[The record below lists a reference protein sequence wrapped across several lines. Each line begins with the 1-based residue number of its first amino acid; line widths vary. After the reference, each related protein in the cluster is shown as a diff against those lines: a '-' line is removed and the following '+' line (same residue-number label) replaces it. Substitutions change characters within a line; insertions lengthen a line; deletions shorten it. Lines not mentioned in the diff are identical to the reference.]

1 MTLLSLI
8 FGDKVKT
15 QGKVVPAAEF
25 SKLIEAQELLDR
37 VKDEAER
44 YREQVA
50 AEGEKLKEEAE
61 KAGFESGMEKWS
73 AQVAHLEKEIAG
85 LREEY
90 RKVIVPVA
98 VKAARR
104 IVGRELE
111 TNPDTIADIVATSL
125 QTVAQHKRIVIYCN
139 RADLEALEGQ
149 RDKLKEVFENLE
161 SLSIQE
167 REDVEENGCIIETE
181 AGIINAQAERQWK
194 ALEDALDQIADRF

>member
-8 FGDKVKT
+8 YGDKVKRK
-15 QGKVVPAAEF
+15 GKVVPAAEF
-25 SKLIEAQELLDR
+25 SKLIEAQELVDQ

-44 YREQVA
+44 YREEVA
-50 AEGEKLKEEAE
+50 DEGEKLKEEAE

-104 IVGRELE
+104 IIGRELE
-111 TNPDTIADIVATSL
+111 TNPDTVADIVATSL
-125 QTVAQHKRIVIYCN
+125 KSVAQHKRIVIYCN

-149 RDKLKEVFENLE
+149 REKLKEVFENLE

-194 ALEDALDQIADRF
+194 ALEDALAQIADRF